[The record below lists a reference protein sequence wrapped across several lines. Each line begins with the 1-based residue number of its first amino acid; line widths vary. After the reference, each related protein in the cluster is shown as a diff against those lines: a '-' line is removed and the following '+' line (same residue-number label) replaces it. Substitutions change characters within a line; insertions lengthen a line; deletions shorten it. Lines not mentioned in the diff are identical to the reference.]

1 MLLLILVIGGFT
13 ALVVKHTGKMLE
25 RSTGGYAE
33 QSASYSGE
41 IKDDFRGYR
50 IISSYHLYDEI
61 IRRHE
66 QANEKQE
73 KAKEI
78 NGNDKTLFLCLNEL
92 AGLTSTVIIMAL
104 AAYFAIKGSFT
115 VGIVIA
121 FGQLSG
127 KIISPIMTA
136 SDTWIRFKSSK
147 KLTEKYMAILI
158 AKKIIIRSEKNR
170 LYTEILD

>member
-1 MLLLILVIGGFT
+1 MLFRSLILVIGGFT

-41 IKDDFRGYR
+41 IKDDVRGYR

-127 KIISPIMTA
+127 KIISP
-136 SDTWIRFKSSK
+136 
-147 KLTEKYMAILI
+147 L
-158 AKKIIIRSEKNR
+158 
-170 LYTEILD
+170 